1 MNSSNNSKKLFLFS
15 KNKNKKSKNQ
25 PTEFILSIAY
35 KNLVCSHSYLGKKGY
50 TIPKS
55 ILNPEDLE
63 FLKKDLLVKPELFG
77 AFNAG
82 STFVQEN
89 SFPVYRE
96 NAQKIYIPRFYGLAR
111 YGTPELPCE
120 MESGENIQVE
130 FAKSVRDYQEEIIK
144 TYIDHVKIKPSSESS
159 GVTPD
164 LEGGGAILEVP
175 CGQGKCLGK
184 DTPIMMYDGTL
195 KMVQDVVVG
204 DVIMGDDSTSRN
216 VLSTIQGREQLYKVS
231 EVYSDEKNGGVR
243 YETTSYIV
251 NESHILSLKDK
262 EEKTQDPMMGMG
274 M

>member
-15 KNKNKKSKNQ
+15 KNKKSKNS
-25 PTEFILSIAY
+25 TEFILSDAY

-77 AFNAG
+77 GVPFHVG
-82 STFVQEN
+82 STFMQEN

-144 TYIDHVKIKPSSESS
+144 TYIDHVKPKPS
-159 GVTPD
+159 
-164 LEGGGAILEVP
+164 GGGAILEVP

-184 DTPIMMYDGTL
+184 DTPIIMYD
-195 KMVQDVVVG
+195 
-204 DVIMGDDSTSRN
+204 
-216 VLSTIQGREQLYKVS
+216 
-231 EVYSDEKNGGVR
+231 
-243 YETTSYIV
+243 
-251 NESHILSLKDK
+251 
-262 EEKTQDPMMGMG
+262 
-274 M
+274 